1 MSASC
6 SGSQAV
12 ADLKPELVASQAWSR
27 WAWLQGLADRMMVL
41 GRKSGLVSVGLVRGS
56 GFSGLVVARAC
67 GLGLVGRA

>member
-1 MSASC
+1 MSASR

-41 GRKSGLVSVGLVRGS
+41 GRKAGLGLVRGS

>member
-12 ADLKPELVASQAWSR
+12 I
-27 WAWLQGLADRMMVL
+27 